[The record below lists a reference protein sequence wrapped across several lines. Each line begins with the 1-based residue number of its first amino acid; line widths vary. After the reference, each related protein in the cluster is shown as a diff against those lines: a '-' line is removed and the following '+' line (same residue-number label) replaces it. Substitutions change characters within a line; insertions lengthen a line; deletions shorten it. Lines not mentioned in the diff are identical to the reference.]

1 MQVIQFH
8 TYPMTLQKAIS
19 LVNKNLKKTP
29 KKQLE
34 YNLSS
39 FHTVNIQF
47 SPFPKCVLM
56 LMYLAV
62 PVRLLCSLYGICL

>member
-34 YNLSS
+34 
-39 FHTVNIQF
+39 
-47 SPFPKCVLM
+47 
-56 LMYLAV
+56 
-62 PVRLLCSLYGICL
+62 